1 MFVIALIVVL
11 LSGALA
17 FGVAVLV
24 RRRATKLGLV
34 QAPNERSS
42 HTVPTPTGGGIGIV
56 AGGTLAGLPMATLDP
71 WLVIPVLVAGLL
83 MAVIGYADDRRSLP
97 VSWRL
102 GGQVLLMGA
111 VIALIPTPAL
121 QAGLGLPLPEIVLFV
136 LLALAGAL
144 WINLFNFMD
153 GIDGLAA
160 TEAIFIL
167 CAAVL
172 LSISGFLQLQG
183 HYLALPLS
191 LWMLGLAAATFGFLL
206 LNWPPAKLFMGDT
219 GSTYLGLLIAFFA
232 IATLASG
239 WLTLSQWLILPATF
253 LADSLTTLG
262 RRLLR
267 REPIWQAHK
276 RHAYQALQRRFS
288 SHRNVTLLYVAIN
301 LVVLLPGAALAGL
314 YPQWGWA
321 LVLTVYLLL
330 VPLALLAGAGAPLQ
344 PEADK

>member
-1 MFVIALIVVL
+1 MLTLALIVVL

-17 FGVAVLV
+17 FGVALLV

-42 HTVPTPTGGGIGIV
+42 HTVPTPTGGGLGIV

-71 WLVIPVLVAGLL
+71 FVVIPVLVAGLL
-83 MAVIGYADDRRSLP
+83 IAIIGYADDRRSLP

-111 VIALIPTPAL
+111 LVALVPTPAL

-167 CAAVL
+167 CAAVVL
-172 LSISGFLQLQG
+172 AVASFPQLQG
-183 HYLALPLS
+183 HPLT
-191 LWMLGLAAATFGFLL
+191 LWMLGLAAATAGFLL

-232 IATLASG
+232 LATLASG

-262 RRLLR
+262 RRLLN

-276 RHAYQALQRRFS
+276 RHAYQALQRRFG
-288 SHRNVTLLYVAIN
+288 SHRTVTLLYAAID

-314 YPQWGWA
+314 YPQSGLA

-344 PEADK
+344 PEANK

>member
-1 MFVIALIVVL
+1 MFAIALIVVL
-11 LSGALA
+11 LSGILS
-17 FGVAVLV
+17 FGVALLV

-34 QAPNERSS
+34 QPPNARSS
-42 HTVPTPTGGGIGIV
+42 HTIPTPTGGGLGIV

-71 WLVIPVLVAGLL
+71 WVVIPVLVAGLL
-83 MAVIGYADDRRSLP
+83 IAAIGYADDRRSLP

-111 VIALIPTPAL
+111 LVALVPTPAL
-121 QAGLGLPLPEIVLFV
+121 QAALGLPIPDLVLFV
-136 LLALAGAL
+136 LLALAGAF

-167 CAAVL
+167 VAAVVL
-172 LSISGFLQLQG
+172 AIASFPQLQG
-183 HYLALPLS
+183 HPLT

-206 LNWPPAKLFMGDT
+206 LNWPPARLFMGDT

-232 IATLASG
+232 LATLASG
-239 WLTLSQWLILPATF
+239 WLTLSQWLILPALF
-253 LADSLTTLG
+253 LADSITTLG
-262 RRLLR
+262 RRLLN

-276 RHAYQALQRRFS
+276 RHAYQALQRRFG
-288 SHRNVTLLYVAIN
+288 SHRTVTVLYVAIN

-344 PEADK
+344 PEAHK